1 MLNKSMLKI
10 NSTTNITKKCV
21 NPDCTNPVT
30 IKIYANTLHPEFN
43 QPIVGYRKKL
53 ACSHD
58 CHTIWQKSTTWED
71 RIGKQKADEIRNLRS
86 KSAKIDNPSTRP
98 GVAEKISNSMR
109 KFLQEN
115 PGIRSGENNPFF
127 GRVHTEEIKQIW
139 KESKKG
145 KWAYNNEQKIK
156 QQNNTPKKEN
166 HPNWHGGIANGEY
179 GPEFNKELKGYI
191 KESYNH
197 CCQLCSDT
205 NVDLDIHHIDYNKKN
220 NLFTNLVP
228 LCKVCHGK
236 TNYDRE
242 TWQKIFEEKLTK
254 K

>member
-1 MLNKSMLKI
+1 MLKI
-10 NSTTNITKKCV
+10 NSTNITTKNCV
-21 NPDCTNPVT
+21 NPDCNNQIT
-30 IKIYANTLHPEFN
+30 IKIYANPKHPEFN
-43 QPIVGYRKKL
+43 QPIIGYRKRL
-53 ACSHD
+53 ACSHN
-58 CHTIWQKSTTWED
+58 CHTIWQKSLSWED
-71 RIGKQKADEIRNLRS
+71 RIGKERANEIRSVRS
-86 KSAKIDNPSTRP
+86 NSAKLDNPSTRP
-98 GVAEKISNSMR
+98 GVAEKISRGMK
-109 KFLQEN
+109 KFLQEH
-115 PGIRSGENNPFF
+115 PDTRIRENNPFF
-127 GRVHTEEIKQIW
+127 GHKHTEERIHCW
-139 KESKKG
+139 REAKKG
-145 KWAYNNEQKIK
+145 KWAYITEQKTK
-156 QQNNTPKKEN
+156 QEQNTPKKEN
-166 HPNWHGGIANGEY
+166 HPNWQGGIANGEY

-236 TNYDRE
+236 TNYDRK